1 MKMFIRLFSVLLSI
15 MLFCTGCGVSKENSK
30 SDVVENKE
38 PTVDDKVE
46 KIVNSMTL
54 EEKVGQIFMVAPE
67 AVDKDGGSTTVFTE
81 NIEKEVE
88 KYNLGGYI
96 LFAANIENPTQ
107 TQELINGFK
116 KSSKIQPFIGVDEEG
131 GRVARIGKNSAM
143 GVEKIEPM
151 AQVGKS
157 QNYERANEIGTT
169 IGKYIKNLGFN
180 LDFAPDTDVLT
191 DPNNTEIG
199 DRSFGNDPEVVGKMA
214 TEVVKGLQSENIST
228 VLKHFPGHGG
238 SIGNSHQGFSLSNR
252 TEEELKSCE
261 IVPFKTAIE
270 NGADCVM
277 VAHMSLPNVTGDNIP
292 ATLSKKV
299 VTDMLKTELNF
310 KGVVFSDSMSM
321 GAITE
326 NYGTGDACV
335 KAVEAGIDM
344 VLMPENLDEA
354 YNAVLE
360 AVKNGKISQE
370 RLDDA
375 VSRIIKA
382 KIQRGIIK

>member
-1 MKMFIRLFSVLLSI
+1 MKTFIRLFSVLLSI

-30 SDVVENKE
+30 SDTVENKE
-38 PTVDDKVE
+38 PTVDEKVE
-46 KIVNSMTL
+46 KIVNNMTL

-81 NIEKEVE
+81 NIEKEIE

-96 LFAANIENPTQ
+96 LFASNIENPTQ
-107 TQELINGFK
+107 TQELINGLK
-116 KSSKIQPFIGVDEEG
+116 KSSKIQPFVGVDEEG

-214 TEVVKGLQSENIST
+214 TEVVKGLPSENIST

-252 TEEELKSCE
+252 TEEELKKSE

>member
-1 MKMFIRLFSVLLSI
+1 MKTFIRLFSVLLSI

-30 SDVVENKE
+30 SDTVENKE
-38 PTVDDKVE
+38 PTVDEKVE
-46 KIVNSMTL
+46 KIVNNMTL

-81 NIEKEVE
+81 NIEKEIE

-96 LFAANIENPTQ
+96 LFASNIENPTQ
-107 TQELINGFK
+107 TQELINGLK
-116 KSSKIQPFIGVDEEG
+116 KSSKIQPFVGVDEEG

-191 DPNNTEIG
+191 DSNNTEIG

-252 TEEELKSCE
+252 TEEELKKCE

-292 ATLSKKV
+292 STLSKKV

>member
-15 MLFCTGCGVSKENSK
+15 MLFCTGCGVNKENSK

-46 KIVNSMTL
+46 KIVNNMTL
-54 EEKVGQIFMVAPE
+54 EEKVGQIFMVVPE

-81 NIEKEVE
+81 NIEKEIE

-96 LFAANIENPTQ
+96 LFASNIENPTQ
-107 TQELINGFK
+107 TQELINGLK
-116 KSSKIQPFIGVDEEG
+116 KSSKIQPFVGVDEEG

-191 DPNNTEIG
+191 DSNNTEIG

-228 VLKHFPGHGG
+228 VLKHFPGHGC

-252 TEEELKSCE
+252 TEEELKKCE

>member
-1 MKMFIRLFSVLLSI
+1 MKTFIRLFSVLLSI

-30 SDVVENKE
+30 SDTVENKE
-38 PTVDDKVE
+38 PTVDEKVE
-46 KIVNSMTL
+46 KIVNNMTL

-67 AVDKDGGSTTVFTE
+67 AVDKDGGITTVFTE
-81 NIEKEVE
+81 NIEKEIE

-96 LFAANIENPTQ
+96 LFASNIENPTQ
-107 TQELINGFK
+107 TQELINGLK
-116 KSSKIQPFIGVDEEG
+116 KSSKIQPFVGVDEEG

-180 LDFAPDTDVLT
+180 LDLAPDTDVLT
-191 DPNNTEIG
+191 DSNNTEIG

-252 TEEELKSCE
+252 TEEELKKCE

-335 KAVEAGIDM
+335 KAVEVGIDM

>member
-1 MKMFIRLFSVLLSI
+1 MKTFIRLFSVLLSI

-30 SDVVENKE
+30 SDTVENKE
-38 PTVDDKVE
+38 PTVDEKVK
-46 KIVNSMTL
+46 KIVDNMTL

-81 NIEKEVE
+81 NIGKEIE

-157 QNYERANEIGTT
+157 QNYERANEIGIT
-169 IGKYIKNLGFN
+169 IGRYIKNLGFN

-214 TEVVKGLQSENIST
+214 TEVVKGLQSENVSA

-270 NGADCVM
+270 RGADCVM
-277 VAHMSLPNVTGDNIP
+277 VAHMSLPNVTGDNTP

>member
-1 MKMFIRLFSVLLSI
+1 MKTFIRLFSVLLSI

-30 SDVVENKE
+30 SDTVENKE
-38 PTVDDKVE
+38 PTVDEKVE
-46 KIVNSMTL
+46 KIVNNMTL

-81 NIEKEVE
+81 NIEKEIE

-96 LFAANIENPTQ
+96 LFASNIENPTQ
-107 TQELINGFK
+107 TQELINGLK
-116 KSSKIQPFIGVDEEG
+116 KSSKIQPFVGVDEEG

-191 DPNNTEIG
+191 DSNNTEIG

-214 TEVVKGLQSENIST
+214 TEVIKGLQSENIST

-252 TEEELKSCE
+252 TEEELKNCE

>member
-1 MKMFIRLFSVLLSI
+1 MKTFIRLFSVLLSI

-30 SDVVENKE
+30 SDTVENKE
-38 PTVDDKVE
+38 PTVDEKVE
-46 KIVNSMTL
+46 KIVNNMTL

-81 NIEKEVE
+81 NIEKEIE

-96 LFAANIENPTQ
+96 LFASNIENPTQ
-107 TQELINGFK
+107 TQELINGLK
-116 KSSKIQPFIGVDEEG
+116 KSSKIQPFVGVDEEG

-180 LDFAPDTDVLT
+180 LDFAPDTEVLT
-191 DPNNTEIG
+191 DSNNTEIG

-252 TEEELKSCE
+252 TEEELKKCE

>member
-1 MKMFIRLFSVLLSI
+1 MKTFIRLFSVLLSI

-30 SDVVENKE
+30 SDTVENKE
-38 PTVDDKVE
+38 PTVDEKVE
-46 KIVNSMTL
+46 KIVNNMTL

-81 NIEKEVE
+81 NIEKEIE

-96 LFAANIENPTQ
+96 LFASNIENPTQ
-107 TQELINGFK
+107 TQELINGLK
-116 KSSKIQPFIGVDEEG
+116 KSSKIQPFVGVDEEG
-131 GRVARIGKNSAM
+131 GRVARIGKNSAT

-252 TEEELKSCE
+252 TEEELKKCE

>member
-1 MKMFIRLFSVLLSI
+1 MKIFIRLFSVLLS
-15 MLFCTGCGVSKENSK
+15 MVLFFTGCGVSGENSK
-30 SDVVENKE
+30 SDNVESKKS
-38 PTVDDKVE
+38 TVDEKVE
-46 KIVNSMTL
+46 KIVNNMTL

-96 LFAANIENPTQ
+96 LFAPNIVDTTQ
-107 TQELINGFK
+107 TQELIKGFK
-116 KSSKIQPFIGVDEEG
+116 KCSKIQPFIGVDEEG

-151 AQVGKS
+151 AQIGKS
-157 QNYERANEIGTT
+157 QNYERANEVGTI

-199 DRSFGNDPEVVGKMA
+199 DRSFGNDPDVVGKMA
-214 TEVVKGLQSENIST
+214 TEVVKGLQSENVSA

-277 VAHMSLPNVTGDNIP
+277 VAHMSLPNVTGDNTP

-335 KAVEAGIDM
+335 KAIEAGIDM
-344 VLMPENLDEA
+344 VLMPNNLDEA
-354 YNAVLE
+354 YNAVLQ

-382 KIQRGIIK
+382 KIKRGIIK

>member
-1 MKMFIRLFSVLLSI
+1 MKTFIRLFSVLLSI

-30 SDVVENKE
+30 SDTVENKE
-38 PTVDDKVE
+38 PTVDEKVE
-46 KIVNSMTL
+46 KIVNNMTL

-81 NIEKEVE
+81 NIEKEIE

-96 LFAANIENPTQ
+96 LFASNIENPTQ
-107 TQELINGFK
+107 TQELINGLK
-116 KSSKIQPFIGVDEEG
+116 KSSKIQPFVGVDEEG

-191 DPNNTEIG
+191 DSNNTEIG

-252 TEEELKSCE
+252 TEEELKKCE
-261 IVPFKTAIE
+261 IVPFKTAI
-270 NGADCVM
+270 M

>member
-1 MKMFIRLFSVLLSI
+1 MKMFIRLFYVLLSV
-15 MLFCTGCGVSKENSK
+15 MLFCTGCEVSEENSK
-30 SDVVENKE
+30 TDTVENKE
-38 PTVDDKVE
+38 PTVDEKVE
-46 KIVNSMTL
+46 NIVNNMTL

-81 NIEKEVE
+81 NIEKEIE

-116 KSSKIQPFIGVDEEG
+116 KSSKIQPFIGVDEEC

-191 DPNNTEIG
+191 DSNNTEIG

>member
-1 MKMFIRLFSVLLSI
+1 MKTFIRLFSVLLSI

-30 SDVVENKE
+30 SDTVENKE
-38 PTVDDKVE
+38 PTVDEKVE
-46 KIVNSMTL
+46 KIVNNMTL

-81 NIEKEVE
+81 NIEKEIE

-96 LFAANIENPTQ
+96 LFASNIENPTQ
-107 TQELINGFK
+107 TQELINGLK
-116 KSSKIQPFIGVDEEG
+116 KSSKIQPFVGVDEEG

-191 DPNNTEIG
+191 DSNNTEIG
-199 DRSFGNDPEVVGKMA
+199 DRSFGNDLEVVGKMA
-214 TEVVKGLQSENIST
+214 TEVIKGLQSENVSA

-252 TEEELKSCE
+252 TEEELKKCE

>member
-1 MKMFIRLFSVLLSI
+1 MKTFIRLFSVLLSI

-30 SDVVENKE
+30 SDTVENKE
-38 PTVDDKVE
+38 PTVDEKVE
-46 KIVNSMTL
+46 KIVNNMTL

-81 NIEKEVE
+81 NIEKEIE

-96 LFAANIENPTQ
+96 LFASNIENPRQ
-107 TQELINGFK
+107 TQELINGLK
-116 KSSKIQPFIGVDEEG
+116 KSSKIQPFVGVDEEG

-191 DPNNTEIG
+191 DSNNTEIG

-214 TEVVKGLQSENIST
+214 TEVIKGLQSENVSA

-252 TEEELKSCE
+252 TEEELKKCE

>member
-1 MKMFIRLFSVLLSI
+1 MKTFIRLFSVLLSI

-30 SDVVENKE
+30 SDTVENKE
-38 PTVDDKVE
+38 PTVDEKVE
-46 KIVNSMTL
+46 KIVNNMTL

-81 NIEKEVE
+81 NIEKEIE

-96 LFAANIENPTQ
+96 LFASNIENPTQ
-107 TQELINGFK
+107 TQELINGLK
-116 KSSKIQPFIGVDEEG
+116 KSSKIQPFVGVDEEG
-131 GRVARIGKNSAM
+131 GRVARIDKNSAM

-191 DPNNTEIG
+191 DSNNTEIG

-252 TEEELKSCE
+252 TEEELKKCE

>member
-1 MKMFIRLFSVLLSI
+1 MKTFIRLFSVLLSI

-30 SDVVENKE
+30 SDTVENKE
-38 PTVDDKVE
+38 PTVDEKVE
-46 KIVNSMTL
+46 KIVNNMTL

-81 NIEKEVE
+81 NIEKEIE

-96 LFAANIENPTQ
+96 LFASNIENPTQ
-107 TQELINGFK
+107 TQELINGLK
-116 KSSKIQPFIGVDEEG
+116 KSSKIQPFVGVDEEG

-151 AQVGKS
+151 AQVGKI

-191 DPNNTEIG
+191 DSNNTEIG

-252 TEEELKSCE
+252 TEEELKKCE

>member
-1 MKMFIRLFSVLLSI
+1 MKTFIRLFSVLLSI
-15 MLFCTGCGVSKENSK
+15 MLFCTGCGVRKENSK
-30 SDVVENKE
+30 SDTVENKE
-38 PTVDDKVE
+38 PTVDEKVE
-46 KIVNSMTL
+46 KIVNNMTL

-81 NIEKEVE
+81 NIEKEIE

-96 LFAANIENPTQ
+96 LFASNIENPTQ
-107 TQELINGFK
+107 TQELINGLK
-116 KSSKIQPFIGVDEEG
+116 KSSKIQPFVGVDEEG

-191 DPNNTEIG
+191 DSNNTEIG

-252 TEEELKSCE
+252 TEEELKKCE

>member
-1 MKMFIRLFSVLLSI
+1 MKTFIRLFSVLLSI

-30 SDVVENKE
+30 SDTVENKE
-38 PTVDDKVE
+38 PTVDEKVE
-46 KIVNSMTL
+46 KIVNNMTL

-67 AVDKDGGSTTVFTE
+67 AVDKDGGITTVFTE
-81 NIEKEVE
+81 NIEKEIE

-96 LFAANIENPTQ
+96 LFASNIENPTQ
-107 TQELINGFK
+107 TQELINGLK
-116 KSSKIQPFIGVDEEG
+116 KSSKIQPFVGVDEEG
-131 GRVARIGKNSAM
+131 GRVARIGKNSAT

-252 TEEELKSCE
+252 TEEELKKCE

>member
-1 MKMFIRLFSVLLSI
+1 MKTFIRLFSVLLSI
-15 MLFCTGCGVSKENSK
+15 MLFCTSCGVSKENSK
-30 SDVVENKE
+30 SDTVENKE
-38 PTVDDKVE
+38 PTVDEKVE
-46 KIVNSMTL
+46 KIVNNMTL

-81 NIEKEVE
+81 NIEKEIE

-96 LFAANIENPTQ
+96 LFASNIENPTQ
-107 TQELINGFK
+107 TQELINGLK
-116 KSSKIQPFIGVDEEG
+116 KSSKIQPFVGVDEEG

-191 DPNNTEIG
+191 DSNNTEIG

-252 TEEELKSCE
+252 TEEELKKCE

>member
-1 MKMFIRLFSVLLSI
+1 MKIFIRLFSVLLS
-15 MLFCTGCGVSKENSK
+15 MVLFSTGCGVNGENSK
-30 SDVVENKE
+30 SDNVESKKS
-38 PTVDDKVE
+38 TVDEKVE
-46 KIVNSMTL
+46 KIVNNMTI

-67 AVDKDGGSTTVFTE
+67 AVDRDGGSTTIFTE
-81 NIEKEVE
+81 NIEKEIA

-96 LFAANIENPTQ
+96 LFAPNIVDTTQ
-107 TQELINGFK
+107 TQELIKGFK

-151 AQVGKS
+151 AQIGKS
-157 QNYERANEIGTT
+157 QNYERANEVGTT

-191 DPNNTEIG
+191 DLNNTEIG
-199 DRSFGNDPEVVGKMA
+199 DRSFGNDPVVVGKMA
-214 TEVVKGLQSENIST
+214 TEVVKGLQAENVSA

-277 VAHMSLPNVTGDNIP
+277 VAHMSLPNVTGDNTP

-344 VLMPENLDEA
+344 VLMPDNLDEA
-354 YNAVLE
+354 YNAVLQ
-360 AVKNGKISQE
+360 AVKNGEISQE

>member
-1 MKMFIRLFSVLLSI
+1 MKTFIRLFSVLLSI

-30 SDVVENKE
+30 SDTVENKE
-38 PTVDDKVE
+38 PTVDEKVE
-46 KIVNSMTL
+46 KIVNNMTL

-81 NIEKEVE
+81 NIEKEIE

-96 LFAANIENPTQ
+96 LFASNIENPTQ
-107 TQELINGFK
+107 TQELINGLK
-116 KSSKIQPFIGVDEEG
+116 KSSKIQPFVGVDEEG

-191 DPNNTEIG
+191 DSNNTEIG
-199 DRSFGNDPEVVGKMA
+199 DRSFGNDQEVVGKMA

-252 TEEELKSCE
+252 TEEELKKCE

>member
-1 MKMFIRLFSVLLSI
+1 MKTFIRLFSVLLSI

-30 SDVVENKE
+30 SDTVENKE
-38 PTVDDKVE
+38 PTVDEKVE
-46 KIVNSMTL
+46 KIVNNMTL

-81 NIEKEVE
+81 NIEKEIE

-96 LFAANIENPTQ
+96 LFASNIENPTQ
-107 TQELINGFK
+107 TQELINGLK
-116 KSSKIQPFIGVDEEG
+116 KSSKIQPFVGVDEEG

-191 DPNNTEIG
+191 DSNNTEIG

-252 TEEELKSCE
+252 TEEELKKCE
-261 IVPFKTAIE
+261 IVHFKTAIE

>member
-1 MKMFIRLFSVLLSI
+1 MKTFIRLFSVLLSI

-30 SDVVENKE
+30 SDTVENKQ
-38 PTVDDKVE
+38 PTVDEKVE
-46 KIVNSMTL
+46 KIVNNMTL

-81 NIEKEVE
+81 NIEKEIE

-96 LFAANIENPTQ
+96 LFASNIENPTQ
-107 TQELINGFK
+107 TQELINGLK
-116 KSSKIQPFIGVDEEG
+116 KSSKIQPFVGVDEEG

-191 DPNNTEIG
+191 DSNNTEIG

-252 TEEELKSCE
+252 TEEELKKCE

>member
-1 MKMFIRLFSVLLSI
+1 MKTFIRLFSVLLSI
-15 MLFCTGCGVSKENSK
+15 KLFFTGCGVSKENSK
-30 SDVVENKE
+30 SDTVENKE
-38 PTVDDKVE
+38 PTVDEKVE
-46 KIVNSMTL
+46 KIVNNMTL

-81 NIEKEVE
+81 NIEKEIE

-96 LFAANIENPTQ
+96 LFASNIENPTQ
-107 TQELINGFK
+107 TQELINGLK
-116 KSSKIQPFIGVDEEG
+116 KSSKIQPFVGVDEEG

-191 DPNNTEIG
+191 DSNNTEIG

-252 TEEELKSCE
+252 TEEELKKCE

-270 NGADCVM
+270 NRADCVM

>member
-1 MKMFIRLFSVLLSI
+1 MKTFIRLFSVLLSI

-30 SDVVENKE
+30 SDTVENKE
-38 PTVDDKVE
+38 PTVDEKVE
-46 KIVNSMTL
+46 KIVNNMTL

-81 NIEKEVE
+81 NIEKEIE

-96 LFAANIENPTQ
+96 LFASNIENPTQ
-107 TQELINGFK
+107 TPELINGLK
-116 KSSKIQPFIGVDEEG
+116 KSSKIQPFVGVDEEG

-191 DPNNTEIG
+191 DSNNTEIG
-199 DRSFGNDPEVVGKMA
+199 DRSLGNDPEVVGKMA

-252 TEEELKSCE
+252 TEEELKKCE

>member
-1 MKMFIRLFSVLLSI
+1 MKTFIRLFSVLLSI

-30 SDVVENKE
+30 SDTVENKE
-38 PTVDDKVE
+38 PTVDEKVE
-46 KIVNSMTL
+46 KIVNNMTL
-54 EEKVGQIFMVAPE
+54 EDKVGQIFMVAPE

-81 NIEKEVE
+81 NIEKEIE

-96 LFAANIENPTQ
+96 LFASNIENPTQ
-107 TQELINGFK
+107 TQELINGLK
-116 KSSKIQPFIGVDEEG
+116 KSSKIQPFVGVDEEG

-191 DPNNTEIG
+191 DSNNTEIG

-252 TEEELKSCE
+252 TEEELKKCE

>member
-1 MKMFIRLFSVLLSI
+1 MKTFIRLFSVLLSI

-30 SDVVENKE
+30 SDTVENKE
-38 PTVDDKVE
+38 PTVDEKVE
-46 KIVNSMTL
+46 KIINNMTL
-54 EEKVGQIFMVAPE
+54 EEKVGQIFMVALE
-67 AVDKDGGSTTVFTE
+67 AVDKDGGITTVFTE
-81 NIEKEVE
+81 NIEKEIE

-96 LFAANIENPTQ
+96 LFASNIENPTQ
-107 TQELINGFK
+107 TQELINGLK
-116 KSSKIQPFIGVDEEG
+116 KSSKIQPFVGVDEEG

-191 DPNNTEIG
+191 DSNNTEIG

-252 TEEELKSCE
+252 TEEELKKCE

>member
-1 MKMFIRLFSVLLSI
+1 MKTFIRLFSVLLSI

-30 SDVVENKE
+30 SDTVENKE
-38 PTVDDKVE
+38 PTVDEKVE
-46 KIVNSMTL
+46 KIVNNMTL

-81 NIEKEVE
+81 NIEKEIE

-96 LFAANIENPTQ
+96 LFASNIENPTQ
-107 TQELINGFK
+107 TQELINGLK
-116 KSSKIQPFIGVDEEG
+116 KSSKIQPFVGVDEEG

-191 DPNNTEIG
+191 DSNNTEIG

-252 TEEELKSCE
+252 TEEELKKCE

-335 KAVEAGIDM
+335 KAVEAGMDM

>member
-1 MKMFIRLFSVLLSI
+1 MKTFIRLFSVLLSI

-30 SDVVENKE
+30 SDTVENKE
-38 PTVDDKVE
+38 PTVDEKVE
-46 KIVNSMTL
+46 KIVNNMTL

-81 NIEKEVE
+81 NIEKEIE

-96 LFAANIENPTQ
+96 LFASNIENPTQ
-107 TQELINGFK
+107 TQELINGLK
-116 KSSKIQPFIGVDEEG
+116 KSSKIQPFVGVDEEG

-191 DPNNTEIG
+191 DSNNTEIG

-228 VLKHFPGHGG
+228 ILKHFPGHGG

-252 TEEELKSCE
+252 TEEELKKCE

>member
-1 MKMFIRLFSVLLSI
+1 MKTFIRLFSVLLSI

-30 SDVVENKE
+30 SDTVENKE
-38 PTVDDKVE
+38 PTVDEKVE
-46 KIVNSMTL
+46 KIVNNMTL

-81 NIEKEVE
+81 NIEKEIE

-96 LFAANIENPTQ
+96 LFASNIENPTQ
-107 TQELINGFK
+107 TQELINGLK
-116 KSSKIQPFIGVDEEG
+116 KSSKIQPFVGVDEEG

-191 DPNNTEIG
+191 DSNNTEIG

-277 VAHMSLPNVTGDNIP
+277 VAHMSLPNVTGDNTP

>member
-1 MKMFIRLFSVLLSI
+1 MKTFIRLFSVLLSI

-30 SDVVENKE
+30 SDTVENKE
-38 PTVDDKVE
+38 PTVDEKVE
-46 KIVNSMTL
+46 KIVNNMTL

-67 AVDKDGGSTTVFTE
+67 AVDKDGGITTVFTE
-81 NIEKEVE
+81 NIEKEIE

-96 LFAANIENPTQ
+96 LFASNIENPTQ
-107 TQELINGFK
+107 TQELINGLK
-116 KSSKIQPFIGVDEEG
+116 KSSKIQPFVGVDEEG

-191 DPNNTEIG
+191 DSNNTEIG

-252 TEEELKSCE
+252 TEEELKKCE
-261 IVPFKTAIE
+261 IEPFKTAIE

-335 KAVEAGIDM
+335 KAVEVGIDM

>member
-1 MKMFIRLFSVLLSI
+1 MKTFIRLFSVLLSI

-30 SDVVENKE
+30 SDTVENKE
-38 PTVDDKVE
+38 PTVDEKVE
-46 KIVNSMTL
+46 KIVNNMTL

-81 NIEKEVE
+81 NIEKEIE

-96 LFAANIENPTQ
+96 LFASNIENPTQ
-107 TQELINGFK
+107 TQELINGLK
-116 KSSKIQPFIGVDEEG
+116 KSSKIQPFVGVDEEG

-191 DPNNTEIG
+191 DSNNTEIG

-252 TEEELKSCE
+252 TEEELKKCE

-326 NYGTGDACV
+326 NYRTGDACV

>member
-1 MKMFIRLFSVLLSI
+1 MKTFIRLFSVLLSI

-30 SDVVENKE
+30 SDTVENKE
-38 PTVDDKVE
+38 PTVDEKVE
-46 KIVNSMTL
+46 KIVNNMTL

-81 NIEKEVE
+81 NIEKEIE

-96 LFAANIENPTQ
+96 LFASNIENPTQ
-107 TQELINGFK
+107 TQELINGLK
-116 KSSKIQPFIGVDEEG
+116 KSSKIQPFVGV
-131 GRVARIGKNSAM
+131 

-191 DPNNTEIG
+191 DSNNTEIG

-252 TEEELKSCE
+252 TEEELKKCE

>member
-1 MKMFIRLFSVLLSI
+1 MKTFIRLFSVLLSI

-30 SDVVENKE
+30 SDTVENKE
-38 PTVDDKVE
+38 PTVDEKVE
-46 KIVNSMTL
+46 KIVNNMTL

-81 NIEKEVE
+81 NIEKEIE

-96 LFAANIENPTQ
+96 LFASNIENSTQ
-107 TQELINGFK
+107 TQELKNGLK
-116 KSSKIQPFIGVDEEG
+116 KSSKIQPFVGVDEEG

-191 DPNNTEIG
+191 DSNNTEIG

-252 TEEELKSCE
+252 TEEELKKCE

>member
-143 GVEKIEPM
+143 GVEKIAPM

-157 QNYERANEIGTT
+157 L
-169 IGKYIKNLGFN
+169 GKYIKNLGFI

-214 TEVVKGLQSENIST
+214 TEVVKGLQSENVSA

-277 VAHMSLPNVTGDNIP
+277 VAHMSLPNVTGDNTP

-335 KAVEAGIDM
+335 KAVKAGIDM
-344 VLMPENLDEA
+344 VLMPENLEEA

-360 AVKNGKISQE
+360 AVKNGEISQE

>member
-1 MKMFIRLFSVLLSI
+1 MKMFIRLFYVLLSV
-15 MLFCTGCGVSKENSK
+15 MLFCTGCEVSEENSK
-30 SDVVENKE
+30 TDTVENKE
-38 PTVDDKVE
+38 PTVDEKVE
-46 KIVNSMTL
+46 NIVNNMTL

-81 NIEKEVE
+81 NIEKEIE

-191 DPNNTEIG
+191 DSNNTEIG

-299 VTDMLKTELNF
+299 VTDMLKTELNC

>member
-1 MKMFIRLFSVLLSI
+1 MKIFIRLFSVLLSI

-30 SDVVENKE
+30 SDTVENKE

-54 EEKVGQIFMVAPE
+54 EEKVGQIFMVVPE

-96 LFAANIENPTQ
+96 FFAANIENPTQ

-191 DPNNTEIG
+191 DSNNTEIG

-252 TEEELKSCE
+252 TEEELKKCE

>member
-1 MKMFIRLFSVLLSI
+1 MKTFIRLFSVLLSI

-30 SDVVENKE
+30 SDTVENKE
-38 PTVDDKVE
+38 PTVDEKVE
-46 KIVNSMTL
+46 KIVNNMTL
-54 EEKVGQIFMVAPE
+54 EEKVGQIFMVVPE

-191 DPNNTEIG
+191 DSNNTEIG

-252 TEEELKSCE
+252 TEEELKKCE

>member
-1 MKMFIRLFSVLLSI
+1 MKTFIRLFSVLLSI

-30 SDVVENKE
+30 SDTVENKE
-38 PTVDDKVE
+38 PTVDEKVE
-46 KIVNSMTL
+46 KIVNNMTL

-81 NIEKEVE
+81 NIEKEIE

-96 LFAANIENPTQ
+96 LFASNIENPTQ
-107 TQELINGFK
+107 TQELINGLK
-116 KSSKIQPFIGVDEEG
+116 ISSKIQPFVGVDEEG

-191 DPNNTEIG
+191 DSNNTEIG

-252 TEEELKSCE
+252 TEEELKKCE

>member
-15 MLFCTGCGVSKENSK
+15 MLFCTGCGVNKENSK

-46 KIVNSMTL
+46 KIVNNMTL
-54 EEKVGQIFMVAPE
+54 EEKVGQIFMVVPE

-191 DPNNTEIG
+191 DSNNTEIG

-252 TEEELKSCE
+252 TEEELKKCE